1 METIVRHWHILR
13 MIPRHPRKITAGRI
27 YEVLQATEA
36 VSRLTKRTVE
46 RDLHELA
53 ANFPLDFDGCKP
65 QGWCW
70 RRDADALDIPGMDL
84 TAALTFRMVEEYL
97 SRLLPKTCYDSL
109 SPHLKRARTILGD
122 PGHGALADW
131 PEKVKIVPRSQP
143 LLAPEVTEAVMSVVY
158 EALLHNR
165 RFKGIYKRQGEEGRE
180 LEVSPLGLVFNDPV
194 VYVVGTCWD
203 YADVRLMSL
212 HRFTTAELLET
223 AISPPADFDL
233 QQYVDSGALG
243 FTSEAGITLR
253 LCARFTCSA
262 AAHLWESKLSND
274 QIISE
279 DREGWVR
286 VEATVADTDQ
296 LRWWL
301 LGFGAQ
307 AEVLGPEELREEIKA
322 IVLQQGDLYAG
333 DDSKG

>member
-1 METIVRHWHILR
+1 MQTIVRHWHILR
-13 MIPRHPRKITAGRI
+13 MIPRHPRKITAGKI
-27 YEVLQATEA
+27 HEILQATEA
-36 VSRLTKRTVE
+36 ANHLTKRTVE
-46 RDLHELA
+46 RDLYALA

-70 RRDADALDIPGMDL
+70 RRDSDALDIPGMDL

-97 SRLLPKTCYDSL
+97 GRLLPQTCYDSL

-122 PGHGALADW
+122 PGHGNLADW
-131 PEKVKIVPRSQP
+131 PDKVKIVPRSQP
-143 LLAPEVTEAVMSVVY
+143 LLAPEVSASVMEVVY

-165 RFKGIYKRQGEEGRE
+165 RFKGMYKRHGNEGKE
-180 LEVSPLGLVFNDPV
+180 MVVSPLGLVFNDPV
-194 VYVVGTCWD
+194 VYVVSTCWD
-203 YADVRLMSL
+203 YKDIRLMSL
-212 HRFTTAELLET
+212 HRFASAELSET
-223 AISPPADFDL
+223 AISPPPDFDL

-253 LCARFTCSA
+253 LSARFTCSA
-262 AAHLWESKLSND
+262 AAHLWESKLSSD
-274 QIISE
+274 QTISNE
-279 DREGWVR
+279 REGWVR

-301 LGFGAQ
+301 LGFGARV
-307 AEVLGPEELREEIKA
+307 EVLRPEMLREEIKE
-322 IVLQQGDLYAG
+322 IVLKQGALYVG